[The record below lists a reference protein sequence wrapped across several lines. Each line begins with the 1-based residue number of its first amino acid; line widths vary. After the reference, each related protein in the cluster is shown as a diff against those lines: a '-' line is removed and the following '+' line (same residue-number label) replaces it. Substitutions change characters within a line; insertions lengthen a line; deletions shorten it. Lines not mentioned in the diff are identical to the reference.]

1 MSTARTLVGTMRV
14 PFLLLPPVCVA
25 LGLASAAWAGG
36 PVDVGR
42 ALLVLLGAVAAHV
55 SVNMFNEW
63 HDCRTGLDGT
73 TQRTPFSGGS
83 GSLQAHPEALS
94 ATLLGASAALGL
106 TIGIGLWLLTQ
117 PGGAALLPIGLVGAL
132 LVVAYT
138 PWITHRPLLC
148 LLAPGLGFGTLM
160 VVGTDVAV
168 SGAHHE
174 ATYVASLVPLLLV
187 SGLLFL
193 NQFPD
198 VDADRAVGRRHIP
211 MLWGRPRAARLFA
224 VLVLAPQA
232 AVLVAVLLRVLPLQ
246 ALLILLALPLAA
258 AVARGALRDADD
270 LPALV
275 PTMGRN
281 VALTLATPLLL
292 AIGLGWAA
300 W

>member
-42 ALLVLLGAVAAHV
+42 AMLVLLGAVGAHV

-63 HDCRTGLDGT
+63 HDCRTGLDAR

-94 ATLLGASAALGL
+94 ATLLGASAALLL
-106 TIGIGLWLLTQ
+106 TVAIGLWLMTHQ
-117 PGGAALLPIGLVGAL
+117 GAALLPIGLVGAL

-168 SGAHHE
+168 SGAHHR

-198 VDADRAVGRRHIP
+198 VEADRAVGRRHIP

-224 VLVLAPQA
+224 MLALGPQA
-232 AVLVAVLLRVLPLQ
+232 VVLVAVALRVLPPQ
-246 ALLILLALPLAA
+246 ALLMLLALPLA
-258 AVARGALRDADD
+258 VVVVRGALRDADD

-281 VALTLATPLLL
+281 VALTLVTPLLL
-292 AIGLGWAA
+292 AVGLWWAA

>member
-25 LGLASAAWAGG
+25 LGVVSAAWAGG

-63 HDCRTGLDGT
+63 HDCRTGLDAT

-106 TIGIGLWLLTQ
+106 TIGIGLWLMTHQGL
-117 PGGAALLPIGLVGAL
+117 ALLPIGAVGAL

-168 SGAHHE
+168 SGAHHV

-198 VDADRAVGRRHIP
+198 VEADRAVGRRHIP

-232 AVLVAVLLRVLPLQ
+232 VVLVAVALAVLPPQ
-246 ALLILLALPLAA
+246 ALLMGLALPLAVV
-258 AVARGALRDADD
+258 VARGALRHADD

-281 VALTLATPLLL
+281 VALTLVTPLLL
-292 AIGLGWAA
+292 AIGLAWAA